1 MANDGGGAGPAPQIP
16 GLDGLTERVT
26 RAGDKASGRPAGKAA
41 RKGARRP
48 AEALKVARVAVDVSL
63 PHLDR
68 PFDYLV
74 SSDLDEK
81 AVPGCRVRVR
91 FAGQLVD
98 GFLLERVEESDHD
111 GRLSFL
117 DRVISPEP
125 VLTPEIAALAR
136 EVADRYAGTL
146 ADVLRLAVPPR
157 HARAEADRRPVLAA
171 TRGRDAGEETA
182 TIVIEA
188 GGTGRG
194 TDAEQRAAA
203 QAGGAEREAAAAE
216 TGGIASGPGQGA
228 AEARAGGI
236 EPGSEQ
242 GAAEAQVG
250 GVKGEAAAAETGGI
264 GSGSEQGAA
273 EARVGGVEGEAAA
286 AETGGIGSGSE
297 QGAAEARVGGL
308 EGEAALAEFG
318 SVGSGSEREAA
329 AVEAGGIGPGSEQG
343 AAEGRAG
350 GVERE
355 AAAADAG
362 GIGSGAEGTT
372 AAPAGGPGPGGEETT
387 AVRAGGVDRATEQ
400 RTAEEQ
406 ARGAGPR
413 VGSAAA
419 GARSGRAGRAAPGT
433 DADGTGRDRPGT
445 EGEATG
451 HERAGGESSGARRD
465 QAGAEAGGAGGDG
478 MAVESG
484 GAGGDGTV
492 VDGGDVGRDGS
503 PVESGG
509 LGLDA
514 DTEGGSGGSDQGAD
528 AEGGAGGIG
537 PCTGAEQDPPG
548 TLSDPGGPGSSG
560 SKIDPGASSGS
571 ESGETGQEGTEAA
584 SGGADRKGGASVDPG
599 PWDAYRAGPSFL
611 TALTEGRAPRA
622 VWTAL
627 PGTDWT
633 AFAARAAR
641 AALDGGHGVLIV
653 VADGR
658 EVARVDTALGAEL
671 GADHHVALT
680 AELGPAERYR
690 RWLTVLRGE
699 VKVVVGTR
707 AAMFAPVRD
716 LGLVVLWDDGD
727 DVHAEPHA
735 PYPHAREVLALRA
748 HRTGAGALIG
758 GYTRTTDATQ
768 LVETGWA
775 HPLVPDR
782 DRLRRSMPYVRPA
795 GDDAELARDEAA
807 RTARLPHLAFR
818 TARQGLENGPVLV
831 QVPRRGYVPALAC
844 ARCRGPARCPECEG
858 PLALTSGHAAPY
870 CRWCGRIA
878 GTWRCPECGSPHVR
892 AVVVGARRTA
902 EELGRSFPGV
912 PVRTSGRDAVL
923 ASVGPEPALVV
934 ATPGAEPVPAEG
946 YAAALLLDGW
956 VLLGRADLR
965 AGEEAMRRWTNAA
978 ALVRP
983 GGPVVVLADGA
994 LVPVQALIR
1003 WDPVTFAERELAER
1017 RELGF
1022 PPAVRMASLTGSPQ
1036 AIRELVEAA
1045 ELPPDAEVLG
1055 PVEVGDGQERAL
1067 VRVDRARG
1075 VALARSLKAAQAAR
1089 SARKAADVVRVQ
1101 IDPLEL
1107 I

>member
-1 MANDGGGAGPAPQIP
+1 MDDVTAVVSEAAP
-16 GLDGLTERVT
+16 
-26 RAGDKASGRPAGKAA
+26 RAGRKKAS

-48 AEALKVARVAVDVSL
+48 AETLKVARVAVDMSL

-74 SSDLDEK
+74 PSDLDEK

-111 GRLSFL
+111 GRLSFV

-157 HARAEADRRPVLAA
+157 HARVEAERRPAVAEATVRIPGGARKAAA
-171 TRGRDAGEETA
+171 TEADDAGQGTAPAGEE
-182 TIVIEA
+182 
-188 GGTGRG
+188 
-194 TDAEQRAAA
+194 
-203 QAGGAEREAAAAE
+203 AGGAEGGTAEAEVSSAGRSADPEREVAGPE
-216 TGGIASGPGQGA
+216 TGG
-228 AEARAGGI
+228 AERGT
-236 EPGSEQ
+236 EP
-242 GAAEAQVG
+242 
-250 GVKGEAAAAETGGI
+250 
-264 GSGSEQGAA
+264 
-273 EARVGGVEGEAAA
+273 
-286 AETGGIGSGSE
+286 
-297 QGAAEARVGGL
+297 
-308 EGEAALAEFG
+308 
-318 SVGSGSEREAA
+318 
-329 AVEAGGIGPGSEQG
+329 
-343 AAEGRAG
+343 
-350 GVERE
+350 
-355 AAAADAG
+355 
-362 GIGSGAEGTT
+362 
-372 AAPAGGPGPGGEETT
+372 
-387 AVRAGGVDRATEQ
+387 
-400 RTAEEQ
+400 
-406 ARGAGPR
+406 ARGA
-413 VGSAAA
+413 
-419 GARSGRAGRAAPGT
+419 
-433 DADGTGRDRPGT
+433 AD
-445 EGEATG
+445 
-451 HERAGGESSGARRD
+451 D
-465 QAGAEAGGAGGDG
+465 QAGAMDGGAGGD
-478 MAVESG
+478 A
-484 GAGGDGTV
+484 GALG
-492 VDGGDVGRDGS
+492 VGA
-503 PVESGG
+503 
-509 LGLDA
+509 DA
-514 DTEGGSGGSDQGAD
+514 GGGSGGTGQGAD
-528 AEGGAGGIG
+528 AEGDASGTEGDRTGRESAATLSERVDQVAGGAGRAVPEGEG
-537 PCTGAEQDPPG
+537 RLAGGGAGLVAPG
-548 TLSDPGGPGSSG
+548 TAGGAVPEGESGTAGDGADAVGRSGGSGRGADAVGDAVEAEAGGGEPRAEEGQQARGVGSRADVGREAEDPGPRAERETPGTESGSAGRAASEAESDPVER
-560 SKIDPGASSGS
+560 ASSGS
-571 ESGETGQEGTEAA
+571 ESDAAVQAASERRSGTA
-584 SGGADRKGGASVDPG
+584 SGGAGQRTAAPLDPG
-599 PWDAYRAGPSFL
+599 PWEAYRAGPSFL
-611 TALTEGRAPRA
+611 AALTAGRAPHA

-633 AFAARAAR
+633 AFVARAAR
-641 AALDGGHGVLIV
+641 ATLDGGQGVLIV

-658 EVARVDTALGAEL
+658 EVARVDAALRAEE
-671 GADHHVALT
+671 GVEGHVALT

-748 HRTGAGALIG
+748 HRAGAGALIG
-758 GYTRTTDATQ
+758 GFTRTTDATQ

-775 HPLVPDR
+775 HALVPDR

-818 TARQGLENGPVLV
+818 AARQGLETGPVLV

-878 GTWRCPECGSPHVR
+878 GMWRCPECSSPHVR

-902 EELGRSFPGV
+902 EELGRAFPGV
-912 PVRTSGRDAVL
+912 PVRTSGRDGVL
-923 ASVGPEPALVV
+923 DSVGPEPALVV
-934 ATPGAEPVPAEG
+934 ATPGAEPVPADG

-965 AGEEAMRRWTNAA
+965 AGEEAMRRWTDAA
-978 ALVRP
+978 ALVRS
-983 GGPVVVLADGA
+983 GGPVIVLADGA
-994 LVPVQALIR
+994 LTPVQALIR

-1045 ELPPDAEVLG
+1045 GLPPDAEVLG

-1075 VALARSLKAAQAAR
+1075 VALARCLKAAQAAR

-1101 IDPLEL
+1101 VDPLEL